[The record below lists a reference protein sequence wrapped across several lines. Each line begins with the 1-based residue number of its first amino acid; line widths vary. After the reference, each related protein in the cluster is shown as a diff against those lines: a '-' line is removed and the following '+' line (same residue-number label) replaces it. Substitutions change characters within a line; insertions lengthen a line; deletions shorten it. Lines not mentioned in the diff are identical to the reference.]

1 MDFSQGNTTD
11 SIFRQSTGFCRLSFF
26 CSVLLPYI
34 PFPMRQ
40 PLILFTKFLEL
51 RECLSCPKQR
61 FEFGNKQVTDSSD
74 AISEIFAKLSPFL
87 SEQERSQFS
96 QMQNMMQMLKLYQ
109 TFQELA
115 PFMNMGGNA
124 AADAQGGQN
133 PDAGLA
139 FAAAAE
145 AFMGAGAGQGFAHNG
160 GAATN
165 PDTGQNPPPDT
176 GTVTEPG
183 MGQLFGQGAD
193 LMAAAASS
201 GDMGNM
207 LLSMLSPEQKEM
219 FENIKAVMS
228 EPPSE

>member
-1 MDFSQGNTTD
+1 MDLSQGNTTD
-11 SIFRQSTGFCRLSFF
+11 SMFRQSTGFCRLSFF

-51 RECLSCPKQR
+51 KECMSAPKQR
-61 FEFGNKQVTDSSD
+61 FEFGNTQVTDSSD
-74 AISEIFAKLSPFL
+74 AVSEIFAKLSPFL

-115 PFMNMGGNA
+115 PFMNMGGSADSGTPGGQGADSGLAFFTGANVPA
-124 AADAQGGQN
+124 GNGTQQGVSQNGNVPPDPDGGQEPPGSMPADAG
-133 PDAGLA
+133 PDAGQ
-139 FAAAAE
+139 F
-145 AFMGAGAGQGFAHNG
+145 
-160 GAATN
+160 
-165 PDTGQNPPPDT
+165 
-176 GTVTEPG
+176 
-183 MGQLFGQGAD
+183 FGQGAD

-201 GDMGNM
+201 GDMGSM

-228 EPPSE
+228 EPPAE